1 MFATT
6 DSMDDCDTCGVGEP
20 LQLNTPEIAE
30 ISMTVT
36 DKAKEILVGVLA
48 EEENSVLLVGLLSG
62 GCSGYLYD
70 LQIVEKPSDSKF
82 QGIEVGQI
90 PIYVDRATSQ
100 LLDGI
105 EIDYVDKLM
114 GGGFKIS
121 NPNANRNCGCGES
134 FG

>member
-1 MFATT
+1 
-6 DSMDDCDTCGVGEP
+6 MDDCDTCGVGEP
-20 LQLNTPEIAE
+20 LQLNEPKHIEIN
-30 ISMTVT
+30 MNVT
-36 DKAKEILVGVLA
+36 EKANEVLLGVLA
-48 EEENSVLLVGLLSG
+48 EEKNSVLLIGLLSG

-70 LQIVEKPSDSKF
+70 LQIVEKPTGDKF
-82 QGIEVGQI
+82 QGIEVGNI
-90 PIYVDRATSQ
+90 PIYVDRTTSQ

-121 NPNANRNCGCGES
+121 NPNAKRNCGCGES